1 MANRTTGAVTL
12 APQGNTSISGIQFGD
27 EGKGQIVDYL
37 SGDYDYVV
45 RYNGGANAGHTV
57 LIGNTKHALHLVP
70 SGILRQETVNVIA
83 NGVVLD
89 PYGFLKEV
97 AELREAG
104 VRVEPENL
112 MISDRS
118 HVVMPYHKDEDD
130 ILEQAMAALDG
141 DAKAIET
148 TRRGIGPCYADK
160 SYRSTA
166 VRVVDMLDPEFRKIS
181 LPRILDVKRASIGA
195 LVELAGLSWDGI
207 NSDEQLKQ
215 IDEAAE
221 KIRPFVRDT
230 RLVLTAA
237 LNTGKRILFEGANAS
252 LLDID
257 FGTYPFVTSSNCTSL
272 GIYPGTGLPGG
283 IVNNSFGVAKL
294 YMSRVGGGP
303 FPTEIHGDEAEA
315 IRNAAGEF
323 GTTTGRPRRIGW
335 LDLVALRH
343 AAAVNG
349 TTGLVLTGLAFLR
362 GVDPIRIC
370 TSYESDGRTLAVF
383 PSSSRV
389 LYGVEPVYEEVSGFD
404 EDVRGCRNLTDLP
417 DGARRLIDRVEVAS
431 GFPVRAVCVGKER
444 DQVLPR

>member
-1 MANRTTGAVTL
+1 M
-12 APQGNTSISGIQFGD
+12 GNTSISGIQFGD
-27 EGKGQIVDYL
+27 EGKGQIVDFL

-57 LIGNTKHALHLVP
+57 LIGDEKHALHLVP
-70 SGILRQETVNVIA
+70 SGILRADTVNVIA

-89 PYGFLKEV
+89 PIGFLSEV
-97 AELREAG
+97 EDLRAAG
-104 VRVEPENL
+104 VRIEPDNL
-112 MISDRS
+112 IISDRS

-130 ILEQAMAALDG
+130 ILERAMAALDG

-166 VRVVDMLDPEFRKIS
+166 VRVVDMLDPEFRKVS

-195 LVELAGLSWDGI
+195 LVKLAGISWDGI
-207 NSDEQLKQ
+207 DAEAQLRQ
-215 IDEAAE
+215 IEEAAE

-230 RLVLTAA
+230 RLVLTEA
-237 LNTGKRILFEGANAS
+237 LTSKKRILFEGANAS

-283 IVNNSFGVAKL
+283 IVDNSFGVAKL

-303 FPTEIHGDEAEA
+303 FPTEIHGAEAEA

-362 GVDPIRIC
+362 GVDPVRIC
-370 TSYESDGRTLAVF
+370 TSYEADGRTLAIF

-389 LYGVEPVYEEVSGFD
+389 LYGVEPFYEELPGFT
-404 EDVRGCRNLTDLP
+404 EDVGSCRSLDELP
-417 DGARRLIDRVEVAS
+417 EAARRLVDRVEEAS
-431 GFPVRAVCVGKER
+431 GFAVRAVCVGKER